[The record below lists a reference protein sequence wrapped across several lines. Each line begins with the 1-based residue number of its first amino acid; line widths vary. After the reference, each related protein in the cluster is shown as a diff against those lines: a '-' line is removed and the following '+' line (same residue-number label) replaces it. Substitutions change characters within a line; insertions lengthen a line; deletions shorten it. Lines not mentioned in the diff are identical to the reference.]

1 MSETAETH
9 RRSAAGTPLA
19 GAVRA
24 LARRRFELAVAA
36 ITAAPAAFLGH
47 QLLAWPPH
55 EDETLALFVG
65 RHSLTGLFDTVLH
78 ERGGAPLH
86 FLLAW
91 AVAHTGGGLGALRA
105 VSAALAVASLPLV
118 ALLGARLVGRRPAL
132 VATALTGASWTLLFH
147 GVYGRMYSL
156 FLLTSLLSLLALS
169 TALDRGGRRA
179 WSLWVLAMLAVV
191 ATHPY
196 GALVLGG
203 QAVFVLWRR
212 RDRLREAAL
221 AGGAVALLGTP
232 FWLTALVLAG
242 RFDVG
247 VGGGGEKLGG
257 PVPVLSYLLD
267 VAGDFG
273 AGYRAALW
281 GALALAALGLVTL
294 WRTRRDT
301 AALALSLAVVPTVA
315 LLLAKL
321 GSAASPES
329 RHLIFLLPFYAL
341 AVAAGLERLRATRVR
356 ALVPLAL
363 SALLVAQVAWAWHR
377 TPPLFEWEPDQRQAA
392 RAEASAYLAATGRPD
407 DLLFG
412 YDPLFLGAW
421 ERDGD
426 FAGTVVPRADSRLA
440 LRTLRKAEAPLGRG
454 VWILD
459 ASRPNNVNPRLQ
471 IEMRT
476 PSPAAE
482 FEARAFGPFLV
493 IRTDGPTLTPRRYL
507 ELAGRALLLGKSLQ
521 IGDADINLLTV
532 DRAARKERGY
542 GAARSLSR
550 VSR

>member
-1 MSETAETH
+1 MSETADAH
-9 RRSAAGTPLA
+9 RRNGTGTALA

-36 ITAAPAAFLGH
+36 LTAAPAAFLGH

-55 EDETLALFVG
+55 EDEALALFVG
-65 RHSLTGLFDTVLH
+65 RHSLTGLFDTVLN

-91 AVAHTGGGLGALRA
+91 AVVHTGGGLGALRA

-156 FLLTSLLSLLALS
+156 FLLTSLLSLLALLA
-169 TALDRGGRRA
+169 ALDRGGLRA
-179 WSLWVLAMLAVV
+179 WMLWVLAILAVV

-232 FWLTALVLAG
+232 FWLTDIVLAG

-247 VGGGGEKLGG
+247 VGGGGEQLGG

-281 GALALAALGLVTL
+281 GGLALAALGLVTL
-294 WRTRRDT
+294 WRTRRET
-301 AALALSLAVVPTVA
+301 AALALSLAGVPTVA

-329 RHLIFLLPFYAL
+329 RHLIFLLPLYAL
-341 AVAAGLERLRATRVR
+341 AVAAGLERLWATRVR

-363 SALLVAQVAWAWHR
+363 TALLVAQVAWAWHR

-392 RAEASAYLAATGRPD
+392 RAEASAYLASTARPSD
-407 DLLFG
+407 VLFG

-440 LRTLRKAEAPLGRG
+440 LRTLRKAEPLGRG

-459 ASRPNNVNPRLQ
+459 ASRPNNVNPQLE
-471 IEMRT
+471 IEPRT
-476 PSPAAE
+476 PSPASE

-493 IRTDGPTLTPRRYL
+493 IRTGGPTLTPERYL
-507 ELAGRALLLGKSLQ
+507 ELAGRVMLLGRSLQ
-521 IGDADINLLTV
+521 FGDADINLLTI
-532 DRAARKERGY
+532 DRAARTVRGY
-542 GAARSLSR
+542 GASRSLST

>member
-1 MSETAETH
+1 MSETADAH
-9 RRSAAGTPLA
+9 RRNGTGTALA

-36 ITAAPAAFLGH
+36 LTAAPAAFLGH

-55 EDETLALFVG
+55 EDEALALFVG
-65 RHSLTGLFDTVLH
+65 RHSLTGLFDTVLN

-91 AVAHTGGGLGALRA
+91 AVVHTGGGLGALRA

-156 FLLTSLLSLLALS
+156 FLLTSLLSLLALLA
-169 TALDRGGRRA
+169 ALDRGGLRA
-179 WSLWVLAMLAVV
+179 WMLWVLAILAVV

-232 FWLTALVLAG
+232 FWLTDIVLAG

-247 VGGGGEKLGG
+247 VGGGGEQLGG

-281 GALALAALGLVTL
+281 GGLALAALGLVTL
-294 WRTRRDT
+294 WRTRRET
-301 AALALSLAVVPTVA
+301 AALALSLAGVPTVA

-329 RHLIFLLPFYAL
+329 RHLIFLLPLYAL
-341 AVAAGLERLRATRVR
+341 AVAAGLERLWATRVR

-363 SALLVAQVAWAWHR
+363 TALLVAQVAWAWHR

-392 RAEASAYLAATGRPD
+392 RAEASAYLASTARPGD
-407 DLLFG
+407 VLFG

-440 LRTLRKAEAPLGRG
+440 LRTLRKAEPLGRG

-459 ASRPNNVNPRLQ
+459 ASRPNNVNPQLE
-471 IEMRT
+471 IEPRT
-476 PSPAAE
+476 PSPASE

-493 IRTDGPTLTPRRYL
+493 IRTGGPTLTPERYL
-507 ELAGRALLLGKSLQ
+507 ELAGRVMLLGRSLQ
-521 IGDADINLLTV
+521 FGDADINLLTI
-532 DRAARKERGY
+532 DRAARTVRGY
-542 GAARSLSR
+542 GASRSLST

>member
-1 MSETAETH
+1 MPAKASSHYCVNRMSETAGEH
-9 RRSAAGTPLA
+9 PRSAAGTPLA

-36 ITAAPAAFLGH
+36 VTAAPAAFLGH

-65 RHSLTGLFDTVLH
+65 RHSLRELFDTVLH

-91 AVAHTGGGLGALRA
+91 V
-105 VSAALAVASLPLV
+105 
-118 ALLGARLVGRRPAL
+118 VGRRPAL

-156 FLLTSLLSLLALS
+156 FLLTSLLSLLALL

-179 WSLWVLAMLAVV
+179 WSLWALAILAVV

-232 FWLTALVLAG
+232 FWLTDLVLAG

-247 VGGGGEKLGG
+247 VGVGGKKLGG

-301 AALALSLAVVPTVA
+301 AALALSLAGVPTVA

-341 AVAAGLERLRATRVR
+341 AVAAGLERLR
-356 ALVPLAL
+356 
-363 SALLVAQVAWAWHR
+363 
-377 TPPLFEWEPDQRQAA
+377 
-392 RAEASAYLAATGRPD
+392 G
-407 DLLFG
+407 
-412 YDPLFLGAW
+412 
-421 ERDGD
+421 
-426 FAGTVVPRADSRLA
+426 PR
-440 LRTLRKAEAPLGRG
+440 GRG
-454 VWILD
+454 LGPP
-459 ASRPNNVNPRLQ
+459 A
-471 IEMRT
+471 
-476 PSPAAE
+476 PAA
-482 FEARAFGPFLV
+482 AP
-493 IRTDGPTLTPRRYL
+493 
-507 ELAGRALLLGKSLQ
+507 
-521 IGDADINLLTV
+521 
-532 DRAARKERGY
+532 
-542 GAARSLSR
+542 
-550 VSR
+550 

>member
-1 MSETAETH
+1 MGETAETH
-9 RRSAAGTPLA
+9 RRSGTGTALA

-36 ITAAPAAFLGH
+36 VTAAPAAFLGH

-65 RHSLTGLFDTVLH
+65 RHSLSGLFDTVLH

-105 VSAALAVASLPLV
+105 VSATLAVASLPLV
-118 ALLGARLVGRRPAL
+118 AALGARLAGRRPAL
-132 VATALTGASWTLLFH
+132 VATALTGASWTFLFH

-156 FLLTSLLSLLALS
+156 FLLTSVLSLLALLS
-169 TALDRGGRRA
+169 ALDRGGRRA
-179 WSLWVLAMLAVV
+179 WSLWVLAILAVV

-196 GALVLGG
+196 GALVLGS

-232 FWLTALVLAG
+232 FWLTDIVLAG

-247 VGGGGEKLGG
+247 VGVGGKRLSG
-257 PVPVLSYLLD
+257 PVPVLSYLLE
-267 VAGDFG
+267 VAGNFG
-273 AGYRAALW
+273 AGYRVALW
-281 GALALAALGLVTL
+281 GGVALAALGLVTL
-294 WRTRRDT
+294 WRTRLDT
-301 AALALSLAVVPTVA
+301 AALALSLAGVPTVA
-315 LLLAKL
+315 LLVAKL
-321 GSAASPES
+321 GSGASPES

-341 AVAAGLERLRATRVR
+341 AVAAGLERLWATRVR
-356 ALVPLAL
+356 VLVPLAL
-363 SALLVAQVAWAWHR
+363 SALLVAQVAWAWQR
-377 TPPLFEWEPDQRQAA
+377 TPPLFEWEPDARQAA
-392 RAEASAYLAATGRPD
+392 RAEASVYLAATSLPD
-407 DLLFG
+407 DILFG

-421 ERDGD
+421 KRNDA
-426 FAGTVVPRADSRLA
+426 FADTVVPRADSRLA
-440 LRTLRKAEAPLGRG
+440 LRTLRKPEEPLGRG

-459 ASRPNNVNPRLQ
+459 ASRPNNVHPRLE
-471 IEMRT
+471 IERRT

-493 IRTDGPTLTPRRYL
+493 IRTDGPTLTPERYL
-507 ELAGRALLLGKSLQ
+507 ELAGRAMLLGKSLQ
-521 IGDADINLLTV
+521 IGDADLNLLTIE
-532 DRAARKERGY
+532 RAARTERGY
-542 GAARSLSR
+542 GAARSLST